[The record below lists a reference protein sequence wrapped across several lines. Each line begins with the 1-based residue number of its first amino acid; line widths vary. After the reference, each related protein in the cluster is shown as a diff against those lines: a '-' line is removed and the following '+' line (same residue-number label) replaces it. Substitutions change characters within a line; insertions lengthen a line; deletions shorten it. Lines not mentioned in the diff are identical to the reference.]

1 MGSISFQSATLSYH
15 KLLLCLVVLLGSNFA
30 ALSQQKNKTTPLYM
44 DSSQKVENRVTDLLG
59 RMTLEEKIAQMCQFV
74 GIEHQKQSYKE
85 AKGKNIAINDDA
97 ASVYGFS
104 FDSLRNMVRHGKI
117 GSFLHIVTAKEAND
131 MQRLAMQSRLKIPLL
146 LGIDA
151 IHGNAMVSGC
161 TVFPTPMGL
170 SSTWN
175 PELVRQTAVVTAN
188 EMRSSGLHWTFT
200 PNIDVARDA
209 RWGRVGET
217 FGEDPYLISQMGVA
231 MVKGFQGDGKDGKY
245 NVLSGI
251 KHLIGGGQSVNG
263 TNAAPTDISERTLWE
278 VHLPPY
284 KACIDAGAATAM
296 TAHNELNGIPCHMN
310 DYLMEEVMRKKL
322 GFKGWYI
329 SDWMDIERL
338 HIIHHSAANQK
349 EAVYQTVKSG
359 MDMHMHGP
367 GFMEPL
373 LELIKE
379 GKISESRID
388 ESVKRILADKFKL
401 GIFENPFVNDNIEG
415 QVFTPKSQALNLQAA
430 RESIILLKN
439 QQILPLNATKKKI
452 FITGPN
458 ADNQTILGDWA
469 LLQPDNNVITIVEGI
484 RAEAPAGTLI
494 DYLPSGTV
502 KKIEQANIQEAVDRA
517 KLADVTIV
525 VVGENSLRYDKGHT
539 SGENVDRDDI
549 ELFGQQ
555 NQLVSALIK
564 TGVPVIVVL
573 VNSRPLAV
581 SKLTENA
588 AALIEAWEPGNAGGK
603 ALGEIIFGKVNPS
616 GKLTMSIPR
625 NIGQIPTYYNMKAS
639 NYFHKYIM
647 TESGSPYPFGYGLS
661 YTNFKFSDLKLS
673 SDTIESGASV
683 NISVKVSND
692 GRMAGDEVV
701 QVYIRDIVSSV
712 TRPIKELKAF
722 KRISLKEGESKTVEF
737 TISPEDF
744 KFYDKDM
751 NWILESGDFSIM
763 VGSSSRDNDLLTSIL
778 KIR

>member
-1 MGSISFQSATLSYH
+1 MRSIPFQSAPLSFH
-15 KLLLCLVVLLGSNFA
+15 KLLLCLVVLICSNITAF
-30 ALSQQKNKTTPLYM
+30 SQQKKQNIPLYM
-44 DSSQKVENRVTDLLG
+44 DSSKGVESRVNDLLS

-74 GIEHQKQSYKE
+74 GIEHQKQSRQE
-85 AKGKNIAINDDA
+85 AQGKNIAINDDA

-104 FDSLRNMVRHGKI
+104 FDSLRNLVRKGKI

-175 PELVRQTAVVTAN
+175 PELVRQTSVVTAN

-200 PNIDVARDA
+200 PNLDVARDA

-231 MVKGFQGDGKDGKY
+231 MVKGFQENGKDGTY
-245 NVLSGI
+245 NVLSCI
-251 KHLIGGGQSVNG
+251 KHLVGGGQSVNG
-263 TNAAPTDISERTLWE
+263 TNAAPTDISDRTLWE

-310 DYLMEEVMRKKL
+310 GYLMDEVMRKKL

-349 EAVYQTVKSG
+349 EAVYETVKTG

-367 GFMEPL
+367 GFLEPL

-379 GKISESRID
+379 GKISEGRID
-388 ESVKRILADKFKL
+388 ESVKRILSDKFKL
-401 GIFENPFVNDNIEG
+401 GIFENPFVNDNIES
-415 QVFTPKSQALNLQAA
+415 QVFTAKSQALNLQAA

-458 ADNQTILGDWA
+458 ADNQTILGDWS

-484 RAEAPAGTLI
+484 RQEAPAGTSI

-517 KLADVTIV
+517 KLADVAIV

-539 SGENVDRDDI
+539 SGENLDRDDI

-555 NQLVSALIK
+555 NQLVTELIK
-564 TGVPVIVVL
+564 TGVPVVVVL

-661 YTNFKFSDLKLS
+661 YTNFKFSDLTLS
-673 SDTIESGASV
+673 SDTVESGASV
-683 NISVKVSND
+683 NVSVKVSNTGKMD
-692 GRMAGDEVV
+692 GDEIV
-701 QVYIRDIVSSV
+701 QLYIGDKVSSV

-744 KFYDKDM
+744 KFYNKDM
-751 NWILESGDFSIM
+751 KWILEPGDFSIM
-763 VGSSSRDNDLLTSIL
+763 VGSSSRDNDLSTSIL
-778 KIR
+778 KIK